1 MRKRTEQPIPKQ
13 QRVEMEFLEALR
25 KRCPRY
31 APVLEALGH
40 IYTRAGRY
48 DEGLRID
55 AELTDLRPNEPENW
69 YNLACSYA
77 LVGQKDNAFASLE
90 RAIKLG
96 YNDVDWMMKDKD
108 LKTLHADPRFKKL
121 LSRVS

>member
-1 MRKRTEQPIPKQ
+1 MSKQ

-25 KRCPRY
+25 KRCPQY

-48 DEGLRID
+48 EEGLRID
-55 AELTDLRPNEPENW
+55 AELTFLRPDEPENW

-77 LVGQKDNAFASLE
+77 LVGQKDRAFDALD
-90 RAIKLG
+90 RAVALG
-96 YNDVDWMMKDKD
+96 YNDVDWIVKDKD
-108 LKTLHADPRFKKL
+108 LKVLHTDPRFKEI
-121 LSRVS
+121 LSRLS

>member
-1 MRKRTEQPIPKQ
+1 MRKRVENMPKQ

-25 KRCPRY
+25 KRCPKY
-31 APVLEALGH
+31 TPVLEALGH

-48 DEGLRID
+48 AEGLQID

-77 LVGQKDNAFASLE
+77 LTGQTDYAFDALD
-90 RAIKLG
+90 RAVALG
-96 YNDVDWMMKDKD
+96 YNDVDWIMKDKD
-108 LKTLHADPRFKKL
+108 LKPLHADPRFKKIL
-121 LSRVS
+121 GRLS

>member
-1 MRKRTEQPIPKQ
+1 MRKRVVHGMPKQ

-25 KRCPRY
+25 KRVPKY

-48 DEGLRID
+48 EDGLRID
-55 AELTDLRPNEPENW
+55 AELTCLRPNEPENW

-77 LVGQKDNAFASLE
+77 LVGQKDSAFSALD
-90 RAIKLG
+90 RAVSLG
-96 YNDVDWMMKDKD
+96 YNDVDWILKDKD
-108 LKTLHADPRFKKL
+108 LKGLHNDPRFKEI
-121 LSRVS
+121 LSRLS